1 MPRAAQPRNKK
12 LVDNQ
17 ILRSPDEAA
26 HSDRTPRQ
34 STNRS
39 EFSVADCFSALLAV
53 TSLLFWRGPL
63 AATLSLARHDEQY
76 THILLIVPIAIA
88 LVVLDWKSQ
97 DSIFRPSLGMG
108 SLMLLAVLADIAA
121 PKISQLPDVQLSVR
135 MLAFV
140 LWSIS
145 AFTLCFGARAF
156 RQASFPLLFLLW
168 TVPFPD
174 FVVNAIVSGLQQ
186 SSALA
191 AHAIF
196 VLARV
201 PVEQRGLLIH
211 IPDLTL
217 EVAPECSSIRSSLV
231 LVVTTM
237 VLAHLLLR
245 TCVEQT
251 SADRLGHP
259 CGHSQEWPKNLC
271 PRIPRHPRRSHLS
284 GRQTPPPGRIHL
296 LSDSPRGSLLI
307 ALDFAS
313 WRNKGTRNRESD
325 SRVDEDRS
333 TATKEPDPE
342 LPCGTPVPS
351 VFKFLSATGAAIQK
365 PPPPQTLQ
373 YSPSKPPAPV
383 CDVQSDERSS

>member
-1 MPRAAQPRNKK
+1 MKQPTAQNAK
-12 LVDNQ
+12 
-17 ILRSPDEAA
+17 
-26 HSDRTPRQ
+26 TPP
-34 STNRS
+34 T
-39 EFSVADCFSALLAV
+39 ALNFPSLLLFCALAV

-245 TCVEQT
+245 T
-251 SADRLGHP
+251 AWRKL
-259 CGHSQEWPKNLC
+259 
-271 PRIPRHPRRSHLS
+271 
-284 GRQTPPPGRIHL
+284 
-296 LSDSPRGSLLI
+296 LLI
-307 ALDFAS
+307 ALAIPVAIAKNGLRIFVLGYLAI
-313 WRNKGTRNRESD
+313 
-325 SRVDEDRS
+325 RVDRTYLAGRLHHQGGFIFFLIALAAVFLLLWILRRGE
-333 TATKEPDPE
+333 TKEP
-342 LPCGTPVPS
+342 GTES
-351 VFKFLSATGAAIQK
+351 QI
-365 PPPPQTLQ
+365 
-373 YSPSKPPAPV
+373 PA
-383 CDVQSDERSS
+383 